1 MNMITVQELARVLA
15 ERKKLEESVAR
26 SFVSTMFDVVRVA
39 LERDKLVKVKGLGTF
54 KLIEVSARESVNVN
68 SGERMLIGSYGKITF
83 TPDSIMKEIVNK
95 PFSQFETVVL
105 NDGVEFDDIEQQ
117 GGEPVP
123 EPAVETDGDISEG
136 YADSDAEQEAEP
148 AAEIDTEPD
157 AGDGSGMNG
166 NAANGHGQ
174 EGSSRE
180 PDGGLAGPAAGNGG
194 SSGPDAADAEAGP
207 SVGAVTDAGDK
218 HAAAVSLE
226 NHAQPAAV
234 SVAGPDAGQSSASDA
249 EAQAEA
255 DAGETVI
262 PAVDRVEESA
272 GRTGISPSSPTAC
285 AEKADDG
292 DAVPEP
298 EAGARG
304 RGVRAAMLSL
314 LVVVLMAASA
324 YGGYLFG
331 LYKAYGPAL
340 AKDGGRG
347 QTATQAKPAVQ
358 PVKSVQPAA
367 TADSAAA
374 KAAPADTATAVPP
387 AGKAAAP
394 AEKAAGNDEG
404 GKARPAEAKAFDPA
418 KYDAMDSRV
427 RTGAYRI
434 VGTDRVVRVKQGES
448 LQRISDRM
456 LGPGMECYIEVY
468 NGLPAN
474 ADLKEGQALKIPKL
488 ELRKKR
494 R

>member
-1 MNMITVQELARVLA
+1 
-15 ERKKLEESVAR
+15 
-26 SFVSTMFDVVRVA
+26 
-39 LERDKLVKVKGLGTF
+39 
-54 KLIEVSARESVNVN
+54 
-68 SGERMLIGSYGKITF
+68 
-83 TPDSIMKEIVNK
+83 
-95 PFSQFETVVL
+95 
-105 NDGVEFDDIEQQ
+105 
-117 GGEPVP
+117 
-123 EPAVETDGDISEG
+123 
-136 YADSDAEQEAEP
+136 
-148 AAEIDTEPD
+148 
-157 AGDGSGMNG
+157 
-166 NAANGHGQ
+166 
-174 EGSSRE
+174 
-180 PDGGLAGPAAGNGG
+180 
-194 SSGPDAADAEAGP
+194 
-207 SVGAVTDAGDK
+207 
-218 HAAAVSLE
+218 
-226 NHAQPAAV
+226 
-234 SVAGPDAGQSSASDA
+234 
-249 EAQAEA
+249 
-255 DAGETVI
+255 
-262 PAVDRVEESA
+262 
-272 GRTGISPSSPTAC
+272 
-285 AEKADDG
+285 
-292 DAVPEP
+292 
-298 EAGARG
+298 
-304 RGVRAAMLSL
+304 MLSL

-434 VGTDRVVRVKQGES
+434 VGTDRVLRVKQGES

-468 NGLPAN
+468 NGLSAN